1 VRTGDRIVLCSDGLV
16 DEVSDADIAV
26 VLGQHSD
33 PQDTAEALVMVANTA
48 GGRDNTTVIVIDVL
62 DDISEPVV
70 LPTPDNTT
78 PMEALAP
85 MQLAPAKKSKV
96 GMVLFWS
103 ALVAIVFSAITVI
116 GVYGRSGYFIG
127 FDSNDQVAIYR
138 GRVGG
143 ILWFQPTIETQTSM
157 SGEEP
162 RVLVA
167 NVGDART
174 YLWRNNALT
183 VLSVNHSYVQELV
196 NEGIITPEEA
206 RVHPR
211 RNIVTRA
218 LGIDRSVV
226 VDVFS
231 HLVRTGDRIVLC
243 SDGLVDEVAD
253 VEIAR
258 VLGQHTDPQETAE
271 ALVMVANTNGGRDN
285 TTVIVVD
292 VLDDISEPIAS
303 TTPDNT
309 APMQSPSASSSD
321 SGPVVAGVGSI
332 AVKKKN
338 RVGMVLFWTALVAI
352 VLSGITIV
360 GVYARSGYFI
370 GFDKDSRV
378 AVYRGRVGGVL
389 WFNPTIDTQTTL
401 SGEDLPEDVLRDVA
415 LNRTFTSSTNAS
427 KYLALIRIAIIDA
440 TTTTS
445 TTSTTVG

>member
-1 VRTGDRIVLCSDGLV
+1 MKLKWGASTD
-16 DEVSDADIAV
+16 
-26 VLGQHSD
+26 
-33 PQDTAEALVMVANTA
+33 
-48 GGRDNTTVIVIDVL
+48 
-62 DDISEPVV
+62 
-70 LPTPDNTT
+70 
-78 PMEALAP
+78 
-85 MQLAPAKKSKV
+85 V
-96 GMVLFWS
+96 GMVRQQNEDSFLAEETLFVVADGMGGHNAGEVAS
-103 ALVAIVFSAITVI
+103 ALAVTTLKAGARLGIDTTEDFRELVQQANSAIYTASLDDSTQSGMGTTVTALSI
-116 GVYGRSGYFIG
+116 V
-127 FDSNDQVAIYR
+127 
-138 GRVGG
+138 
-143 ILWFQPTIETQTSM
+143 E
-157 SGEEP
+157 GEEP

-167 NVGDART
+167 NVGDSRA
-174 YLWRNNALT
+174 YLWRSGALSR
-183 VLSVNHSYVQELV
+183 LSVDHSYVQELV
-196 NEGIITPEEA
+196 NEGIITPEAA

-218 LGIDRSVV
+218 LGIDRSVM
-226 VDVFS
+226 VDVFT
-231 HLVRTGDRIVLC
+231 HFVRTGDRIVLC

-303 TTPDNT
+303 SAPDNT
-309 APMQSPSASSSD
+309 APMQSPSVDSVD
-321 SGPVVAGVGSI
+321 SGLVGAGVGS
-332 AVKKKN
+332 AGVVKKS

-415 LNRTFTSSTNAS
+415 LNRTFTSSTMAS

>member
-1 VRTGDRIVLCSDGLV
+1 MKLKWGASTDVGMVRQQNEDSYLAEENLYVVADGMGGHNAGEVASALAVTTLKAGARTGIDSVERFRELVQQANTAIYTASLDDSTQSGMGTTLTALSIVAGEEPRVLVANVGDARTYMWRNNALTRLSVDHSYVQELVNEGIITPEEARVHPRRNIVTRALGIDRSVVVDVFSHLVRTGDRIVLCSDGLV

-143 ILWFQPTIETQTSM
+143 ILWFQPTIETQTSI
-157 SGEEP
+157 SGEE
-162 RVLVA
+162 
-167 NVGDART
+167 
-174 YLWRNNALT
+174 
-183 VLSVNHSYVQELV
+183 
-196 NEGIITPEEA
+196 
-206 RVHPR
+206 
-211 RNIVTRA
+211 
-218 LGIDRSVV
+218 
-226 VDVFS
+226 
-231 HLVRTGDRIVLC
+231 
-243 SDGLVDEVAD
+243 
-253 VEIAR
+253 
-258 VLGQHTDPQETAE
+258 
-271 ALVMVANTNGGRDN
+271 
-285 TTVIVVD
+285 
-292 VLDDISEPIAS
+292 
-303 TTPDNT
+303 
-309 APMQSPSASSSD
+309 
-321 SGPVVAGVGSI
+321 
-332 AVKKKN
+332 
-338 RVGMVLFWTALVAI
+338 
-352 VLSGITIV
+352 
-360 GVYARSGYFI
+360 
-370 GFDKDSRV
+370 
-378 AVYRGRVGGVL
+378 
-389 WFNPTIDTQTTL
+389 
-401 SGEDLPEDVLRDVA
+401 LPEDILRDVA
-415 LNRTFTSSTNAS
+415 LNREFSSSSQAS

-445 TTSTTVG
+445 TTTTVR

>member
-1 VRTGDRIVLCSDGLV
+1 MKLKWGASTD
-16 DEVSDADIAV
+16 
-26 VLGQHSD
+26 
-33 PQDTAEALVMVANTA
+33 
-48 GGRDNTTVIVIDVL
+48 
-62 DDISEPVV
+62 
-70 LPTPDNTT
+70 
-78 PMEALAP
+78 
-85 MQLAPAKKSKV
+85 V
-96 GMVLFWS
+96 GMVRQQNEDSFLAEETLFVVADGMGGHNAGEVAS
-103 ALVAIVFSAITVI
+103 ALAVTTLKAGARLGIDTTEDFRELVQQANSAIYTASLDDSTQSGMGTTVTALSI
-116 GVYGRSGYFIG
+116 V
-127 FDSNDQVAIYR
+127 
-138 GRVGG
+138 
-143 ILWFQPTIETQTSM
+143 E
-157 SGEEP
+157 GEEP

-167 NVGDART
+167 NVGDSRA
-174 YLWRNNALT
+174 YLWRSGALSR
-183 VLSVNHSYVQELV
+183 LSVDHSYVQELV
-196 NEGIITPEEA
+196 NEGIITPEAA

-218 LGIDRSVV
+218 LGIDRSVM
-226 VDVFS
+226 VDVFT
-231 HLVRTGDRIVLC
+231 HFVRTGDRIVLC

-253 VEIAR
+253 VEISR

-309 APMQSPSASSSD
+309 APMQSPSVDASD
-321 SGPVVAGVGSI
+321 SGPVVAGVGSSL
-332 AVKKKN
+332 VKEKS

>member
-1 VRTGDRIVLCSDGLV
+1 LFVVADGMGGHNAGEVASALAVTTLKAGARLGIDTTEDFRELV
-16 DEVSDADIAV
+16 QQANSAIY
-26 VLGQHSD
+26 
-33 PQDTAEALVMVANTA
+33 TASLDDSTQSGM
-48 GGRDNTTVIVIDVL
+48 GTTVTALSIV
-62 DDISEPVV
+62 E
-70 LPTPDNTT
+70 
-78 PMEALAP
+78 
-85 MQLAPAKKSKV
+85 
-96 GMVLFWS
+96 
-103 ALVAIVFSAITVI
+103 
-116 GVYGRSGYFIG
+116 
-127 FDSNDQVAIYR
+127 
-138 GRVGG
+138 
-143 ILWFQPTIETQTSM
+143 
-157 SGEEP
+157 GEEP

-167 NVGDART
+167 NVGDSRA
-174 YLWRNNALT
+174 YLWRSGALSR
-183 VLSVNHSYVQELV
+183 LSVDHSYVQELV
-196 NEGIITPEEA
+196 NEGIITPEAA

-218 LGIDRSVV
+218 LGIDRSVM
-226 VDVFS
+226 VDVFT
-231 HLVRTGDRIVLC
+231 HFVRTGDRIVLC

-303 TTPDNT
+303 SAPDNT
-309 APMQSPSASSSD
+309 APMQSPSVDASD
-321 SGPVVAGVGSI
+321 SGPVGAGVGSV
-332 AVKKKN
+332 AVKKKS

-352 VLSGITIV
+352 VLSGITVV

-415 LNRTFTSSTNAS
+415 LNRTFTSSTMAS